1 MDKYFMNIAIKQAK
15 KAMKKGDFPVGAVIV
30 KNNKILSK
38 AYNKKN
44 IRNITIYHAEILSII
59 KACKKLK
66 SWRLNDC
73 VMYVTLEPCQMCYG
87 AIVESRISKVIY
99 LTDSNYKETFS
110 NVSSKLIK
118 IKLENNCEYLK
129 MLNNFFDRK

>member
-1 MDKYFMNIAIKQAK
+1 MDKCFMNIAIKQAK

-118 IKLENNCEYLK
+118 IKLENDCEYLK